1 MQRDAFENFN
11 PEDFLQLAKELEN
24 NLANLEV
31 NESSI
36 YRTIFGRIYYAI
48 FLYVRNGYVKI
59 LNINLTHKENI
70 KECLILFGLKAL
82 LTMF

>member
-48 FLYVRNGYVKI
+48 FLYVREWLCENTEYKSNPQGE
-59 LNINLTHKENI
+59 HK
-70 KECLILFGLKAL
+70 
-82 LTMF
+82 

>member
-70 KECLILFGLKAL
+70 KECLILFGLKVL